1 MEAGF
6 YGRLVADHHHNSPGE
21 MKAHQNKGDYAGY
34 SHQLRQDWASL
45 KAAWTIAPGDSGHQ
59 QRAAGVGCEAKRK
72 GSNLPPFQLP
82 LDPLASHPNGVEDQ
96 GQGDEND

>member
-1 MEAGF
+1 MRGSPKPQVHEDE
-6 YGRLVADHHHNSPGE
+6 VDH
-21 MKAHQNKGDYAGY
+21 AGY
-34 SHQLRQDWASL
+34 SHHLRQDWASL
-45 KAAWTIAPGDSGHQ
+45 KAAWTITRGDSGHQ